1 MEECDLRGRDFRAG
15 PKELDIVRQF
25 DGTARSDGG
34 GNAQI
39 LEQVRHLSWIAAGRS
54 PGDDD
59 REWSDR
65 PGADVDDGPIHVV
78 GVPDV
83 LRQYLGNLG
92 LVPVGGEGEA
102 DLSLMYSVEGFG

>member
-1 MEECDLRGRDFRAG
+1 MKEQVKVLIPSAWRSTTCEAVTFVPA
-15 PKELDIVRQF
+15 PKSS
-25 DGTARSDGG
+25 TSG